1 MSPTI
6 PNSTYRASPCHFH
19 SYLMLAIS
27 FTALIDGQDVVLWYA
42 GHLGHRAAEGGDE
55 WHGVGPALAPFRN
68 WW

>member
-1 MSPTI
+1 
-6 PNSTYRASPCHFH
+6 
-19 SYLMLAIS
+19 MLAIS